1 MESWNIGSRRL
12 TLHLGSITDLE
23 VDAVV
28 TAANAQLAG
37 GGGVDGAVHHAAG
50 PQLLRACQ
58 GLPADERGYRC
69 PTGQARI
76 TPGFNLAEW
85 VIHAVGPVYD
95 PARRDRC
102 ARELASAYDM
112 ALFLADTRSCRSVA
126 VPSISTGVYGYPMA
140 AAAQVAVSRVCAFL
154 LKDPSVGEVIFAL
167 RGDDAYQVYVEAV
180 RNRPG

>member
-102 ARELASAYDM
+102 ARELASAYYM
-112 ALFLADTRSCRSVA
+112 ALFLADTRSCRSV
-126 VPSISTGVYGYPMA
+126 GG
-140 AAAQVAVSRVCAFL
+140 SRVCAFL